1 MTKLTITAP
10 DPRFAGARA
19 GVVFR
24 DGRGEVD
31 PDDARA
37 LAYFERH
44 GYAVDT
50 VPRATRKEL
59 LARAAELGLEIPARS
74 SVAEIA
80 EAIAA
85 AEAPDEA
92 DV

>member
-1 MTKLTITAP
+1 MTTRAVNAP
-10 DPRFAGARA
+10 DPGFAGARA

-31 PDDARA
+31 ADDAAA

-50 VPRATRKEL
+50 TSPPTKREPRG
-59 LARAAELGLEIPARS
+59 RAAAAPARDDA
-74 SVAEIA
+74 VNPTTEG
-80 EAIAA
+80 EP
-85 AEAPDEA
+85 PDA
-92 DV
+92 

>member
-1 MTKLTITAP
+1 MAAIAITAP
-10 DPRFAGARA
+10 APGFTGTRA

-31 PDDARA
+31 ADDAPA

-50 VPRATRKEL
+50 PPPATKKEPR
-59 LARAAELGLEIPARS
+59 ARAAETP
-74 SVAEIA
+74 A
-80 EAIAA
+80 EA
-85 AEAPDEA
+85 DG
-92 DV
+92 